1 MVENCIKGKIKI
13 KMYCLLKKDDDSES
27 RHFGRSNVEFLV
39 ADDKINLQ
47 KLILGVPF
55 LNQIM
60 AKLHFHGNSCS
71 INISHWE

>member
-27 RHFGRSNVEFLV
+27 GHFGRSNVEFLV

-60 AKLHFHGNSCS
+60 A
-71 INISHWE
+71 